1 MSGFLKKEIKLIN
14 NMGNSTGKFE
24 ITLPNHCP
32 WCHSKIRPAIL
43 CQTPYD
49 TSNRELPISL
59 VLQCPSCYKNFI
71 QNYKVILAANGLING
86 LDIDNEKPMPK
97 SLFKYPREIDKI
109 SKEFNDIITQSSN
122 AEDLGYNHLAGIGYR
137 KAIEFLVKDY
147 LIEFKNAD
155 KDEVSNKPLGKCI
168 SDIDDSRINNLARA
182 ATWIGNDETHYVRKH
197 IDKDVQDLKKF
208 LQALTKLVSL
218 EVSVS
223 DAENFIKNN

>member
-1 MSGFLKKEIKLIN
+1 MNKSGNIHGYYEID
-14 NMGNSTGKFE
+14 F
-24 ITLPNHCP
+24 PNYCP
-32 WCHSKIRPAIL
+32 WCKAKISPVIL
-43 CQTPYD
+43 SQTPYD
-49 TSNRELPISL
+49 TSNRRLPISL
-59 VLQCPSCYKNFI
+59 TLQCPSCYKHFL
-71 QNYKVILAANGLING
+71 QTYKVKFTSDEAILG

-97 SLFKYPREIDKI
+97 SLFEYPSEIDKI
-109 SKEFNDIITQSSN
+109 SKEFNNIITQSSN
-122 AEDLGYNHLAGIGYR
+122 AEDLGYDHLAGIGYR

-197 IDKDVQDLKKF
+197 VDKDVQDLKKF
-208 LQALTKLVSL
+208 LHALTNLVSL
-218 EVSVS
+218 EISVK